1 MSHKKTLRI
10 FLPIFLGVFFC
21 LNDGYGQRFQRFEY
35 SQPAMGTVLNIIM
48 YASDSTTAK
57 KAASEA
63 FDRVQHLNQIFSD
76 YIPNSELN
84 RLCQKSGEKTPVQI
98 SDELFEVL
106 LQANSI
112 SKQTKGSF
120 DITIGAYSK
129 IWRQAKKTDEFPSK
143 KQLKIAK
150 KTTGYKRLLLNK
162 NNKTAV
168 LKRKGMQ
175 LDLGGIAKGY
185 TADAILLI
193 FKQHGIKQ
201 ALVDFGGDIAT
212 SNPPPNQAGWNIE
225 VSYTDHTGKKISD
238 IVSLSN
244 SAIATSGNL
253 YQKVIIDGK
262 TYSHIINPFTGLGLT
277 KNIQTTVIAPSAT
290 LADGFASSFSIMN
303 KEEIKKL
310 LLQKKEVHAFSV
322 ETKGNSTDLWHSAY
336 FN

>member
-1 MSHKKTLRI
+1 MKTHYSLLYSI
-10 FLPIFLGVFFC
+10 LGLFLFENNANAQPS
-21 LNDGYGQRFQRFEY
+21 QRFEY
-35 SQPAMGTVLNIIM
+35 SQPAMGTVLSLIL
-48 YASDSTTAK
+48 YASDSATAK

-63 FDRVQHLNQIFSD
+63 FIRVQHLNQVFSD

-106 LQANSI
+106 LQANTI

-120 DITIGAYSK
+120 DVTIGAYTK
-129 IWRQAKKTDEFPSK
+129 IWRQAKKTGKFPSK
-143 KQLKIAK
+143 KQLMAAK

-162 NNKTAV
+162 DNKTAL
-168 LKRKGMQ
+168 LKKKGTQ

-185 TADAILLI
+185 TADAVLLI
-193 FKQHGIKQ
+193 LKQYGIKQ
-201 ALVDFGGDIAT
+201 ALVDFGGDIAI
-212 SNPPPNQAGWNIE
+212 SNPPPNQDGWNIE

-238 IVSLSN
+238 IISLSN

-262 TYSHIINPFTGLGLT
+262 TYSHIINPYTGIGIT
-277 KNIQTTVIAPSAT
+277 GNIQISVIAPNAT
-290 LADGFASSFSIMN
+290 LADSFASSFSILS
-303 KEEIKKL
+303 KRKIEKL
-310 LLQKKEVHAFSV
+310 LLKNKGVHVFSV